1 MTRIGSLCTGY
12 GGLDHAAQT
21 VLGGDLAWVCDPDPG
36 AATLLAHRYPHIPN
50 HHDLTV
56 IDWTTAEA
64 VDVLTAGWPCQPFS
78 LAGRR
83 KGAADERAIWP
94 HIARAVRDLRPRHVV
109 LENVAAVV
117 ASGELARALGDLA
130 ALGYDAAWRCLR
142 AADVGAPHRRERLFI
157 IAAPDPGGGQLQRR
171 RIGGELAGPPGPGA
185 GEGAQRERDRDPP
198 RDGGPAATDPGG
210 EARALGTGLRAARAG
225 DIRRGRP
232 DDHGVADAAPDPD
245 RAGRRAGR
253 GMGGGAGTAALGD
266 RRGEAAPDPDG
277 RGLPEL
283 EELDAE
289 QRGRDE
295 TSAHGDDALRRRLG
309 GTDVDWAAYTG
320 AIRRWE
326 HILGRPAPAPTVLGR
341 RGGHQLAPRFV
352 EWLMGLPDGWV
363 TDVPGLS
370 RNQMLKLLGNGVV
383 PQQAAAALTHLL
395 GLLLADRAAV

>member
-50 HHDLTV
+50 HHDLTA
-56 IDWTTAEA
+56 IADWTTVEP

-94 HIARAVRDLRPRHVV
+94 HIARAVRDLRPRHVI

-157 IAAPDPGGGQLQRR
+157 VATADPGS
-171 RIGGELAGPPGPGA
+171 
-185 GEGAQRERDRDPP
+185 
-198 RDGGPAATDPGG
+198 

-225 DIRRGRP
+225 DIRWRRP
-232 DDHGVADAAPDPD
+232 DDHGMADAAADPD
-245 RAGRRAGR
+245 RAGRRPGR
-253 GMGGGAGTAALGD
+253 GMGRGAGTTTLGDRRRAAATDAQGD
-266 RRGEAAPDPDG
+266 RRGEGRPEPAGLVGRSDAPVGGAPPAADPDGDGRQGRPERDGRADPGACPPRRDDPDG
-277 RGLPEL
+277 RV
-283 EELDAE
+283 
-289 QRGRDE
+289 
-295 TSAHGDDALRRRLG
+295 LG
-309 GTDVDWAAYTG
+309 WGSYEPAV
-320 AIRRWE
+320 RRWE
-326 HILGRPAPAPTVLGR
+326 HTLGRAAPAPTVLGR

-383 PQQAAAALTHLL
+383 PQQAATALTHLL
-395 GLLLADRAAV
+395 GLLADRAAV